1 MSLRPIGGRSRTALA
16 LMFVGLVVLVALLAG
31 FGVPTTDCP
40 SQAKNVKGVC
50 VDKDVLR

>member
-1 MSLRPIGGRSRTALA
+1 MGWRSRTAVA
-16 LMFVGLVVLVALLAG
+16 LMLVGLVVLVALLAG

-50 VDKDVLR
+50 VDKDVVR